1 MRMRRINS
9 SDLPLIR
16 LEMLGMRHP
25 FYTLPLMLV
34 TAMAAVSA
42 AHAEDFVARDIRVDG
57 LVRLAPA
64 TVYGALPIA
73 AGDRVDDARL
83 ATALRALYATG
94 NFDDVQASRSGD
106 TLLIQVVERPVIGKV
121 TLDGNKLIPE
131 DALKKG
137 FKSVGLNEGDVL
149 KRSVLQ
155 SIENDLEQQYAQ
167 QGRYDADVQIEQ
179 IARPNNRVDLKFR
192 FIEGNAARVVDIQVV
207 GNTVFSDKDLREAFA
222 VKQSSW
228 SSILTRDDRYA
239 RERLSASLES
249 LRALYL
255 NKGYIKFAINN
266 AQINLS
272 EDKKKVFVEISITEG
287 NQYRFGDVKF
297 LGDPLFET
305 AELSRLV
312 LFKEGQVYSQ
322 AQVNATRELLSR
334 QYGNSGYYFAEINPV
349 QEIDEATKVVGMRY
363 FINPNQKVYV
373 RRINFTGNT
382 KTADDVLRREM
393 RQLEGALASNE
404 KIDLSK
410 IRLERTGYFKTVTV
424 DTQRV
429 PNVSDQVDVNVSVEE
444 QSSGTS
450 TIAVGYSQSGGITF
464 QLGLDQTNFLGTGNR
479 VSLDLSRS
487 ETLDNYNISVLDP
500 YFTIDGI
507 SRGYNA
513 YYRKTKIDKLSV
525 NNYVTDSFG
534 GGISFGYPIDENQD
548 VNLSLGVDQTKL
560 TTGTFVSQLA
570 RDYILN
576 NGGAAVSGS
585 TGVYE
590 ADFLTYNI
598 NLSWVY
604 NTLNR
609 PVFATKGMQHRV
621 SFDTALPGSD
631 IQYQRLTYDGQ
642 VLFPINDSFVLRT
655 YGKLGYGNDL
665 PFYKN
670 YFAGGYGSVRGYRN
684 DTLGPRSPS
693 ASYVDAKTTD
703 PDPESVGGN
712 ALIQGGA
719 ELVLPLPF
727 RGDWAKQ
734 IRPVIFAEGGQVFDT
749 TKDNFGIHT
758 EDFRFSAG
766 IGFTWIT
773 VLGPLS
779 LSYAYPINDQEGDK
793 LKRVQFE
800 IGRLF

>member
-1 MRMRRINS
+1 
-9 SDLPLIR
+9 
-16 LEMLGMRHP
+16 MRHP
-25 FYTLPLMLV
+25 FYTLPLLLV

-57 LVRLAPA
+57 LVRLSPA
-64 TVYGALPIA
+64 TVYGLLPVSV
-73 AGDRVDDARL
+73 GDHIDDTRL
-83 ATALRALYATG
+83 AAALRALYASG
-94 NFDDVQASRSGD
+94 NFDDVQASRQDD
-106 TLLIQVVERPVIGKV
+106 TLLVHVVERPVIGTI
-121 TLDGNKLIPE
+121 TLEGNKLIPE
-131 DALKKG
+131 DTLKKG
-137 FKSVGLNEGDVL
+137 FKSIGINEGDVL
-149 KRSVLQ
+149 KRAVLQ
-155 SIENDLEQQYAQ
+155 SIESDLEQQYAQ
-167 QGRYDADVQIEQ
+167 QGRYDADVQIEE
-179 IARPNNRVDLKFR
+179 IPRPNNRVDLKFR
-192 FIEGNAARVVDIQVV
+192 FIEGTASRVVDIRVV
-207 GNTVFSDKDLREAFA
+207 GNTVFNDKDLREAFA

-228 SSILTRDDRYA
+228 TSILTRDDRYA

-249 LRALYL
+249 LRAMYL
-255 NKGYIKFAINN
+255 NKGYIHFAINN

-272 EDKKKVFVEISITEG
+272 EDKKNVFVEISISEG
-287 NQYRFGDVKF
+287 QQYHFGDVKF

-305 AELSRLV
+305 AELSQLAI
-312 LFKEGQVYSQ
+312 FKAGQVYSQ
-322 AQVNATRELLSR
+322 AQVSATRELLSR
-334 QYGNSGYYFAEINPV
+334 KYGNSGYYFAEINPV
-349 QEIDEATKVVGMRY
+349 PEIDEASKTVAMSY

-382 KTADDVLRREM
+382 KTADDVLRREL
-393 RQLEGALASNE
+393 RQMEGALASNE

-429 PNVSDQVDVNVSVEE
+429 PNVSDQVDVNISVEE

-464 QLGLDQTNFLGTGNR
+464 QLGLNQTNFLGTGNR

-487 ETLDNYNISVLDP
+487 ETLDNYNVSVLDP
-500 YFTIDGI
+500 FFTIDGI
-507 SRGYNA
+507 SRGYNG
-513 YYRKTKIDKLSV
+513 YYRKTKQDSLSV
-525 NNYVTDSFG
+525 QRYTLDSFG
-534 GGISFGYPIDENQD
+534 GGVSFGYPVDENTD
-548 VNLSLGVDQTKL
+548 VSLSLGVDDTTL
-560 TTGTFVSQLA
+560 TTGSFVSQVAREYMLA
-570 RDYILN
+570 
-576 NGGAAVSGS
+576 NGGKAIGSS

-604 NTLNR
+604 STLNR
-609 PVFATKGMQHRV
+609 PVFPNRGMQHRV
-621 SFDTALPGSD
+621 SLDVALPSSD

-642 VLFPINDSFVLRT
+642 MLFPINDQFVVRT
-655 YGKLGYGNDL
+655 YGKLGYGHDL

-684 DTLGPRSPS
+684 DTLGPRSP
-693 ASYVDAKTTD
+693 AATYVDAKTTD

-727 RGDWAKQ
+727 RGEWTKQ
-734 IRPVIFAEGGQVFDT
+734 IRPVLFAEGGQVFDT
-749 TKDNFGIHT
+749 TADNFAIHNK
-758 EDFRFSAG
+758 DFRFSAG

-773 VLGPLS
+773 MLGPLS
-779 LSYAYPINDQEGDK
+779 LSYAYPINDQDGDK

-800 IGRLF
+800 IGRLY